1 MTNAELNFYEKVP
14 IILAKIGSQLEMLED
29 IIVQLKEIK
38 EEISFKD

>member
-14 IILAKIGSQLEMLED
+14 VILAKIGKELEMLED

-38 EEISFKD
+38 EEISFID